1 MAKTK
6 VLQKII
12 TIIDGKFADIETLDN
27 SILKETVGVAMAI
40 DKLRES
46 LNRVESH
53 LNDREF
59 EKASHVGYQEVAY
72 NFVYVQRTLAGLQTA
87 VYQKEALISNIA
99 QEANTS
105 YEDVAPYV
113 DHKMKSAVKKSVFPA
128 KKDNA
133 G

>member
-27 SILKETVGVAMAI
+27 SILMETVGVAMAI

-72 NFVYVQRTLAGLQTA
+72 NFVYVQRTLAGLQT
-87 VYQKEALISNIA
+87 L
-99 QEANTS
+99 TS
-105 YEDVAPYV
+105 QCARRFQGSD
-113 DHKMKSAVKKSVFPA
+113 
-128 KKDNA
+128 

>member
-1 MAKTK
+1 
-6 VLQKII
+6 
-12 TIIDGKFADIETLDN
+12 
-27 SILKETVGVAMAI
+27 
-40 DKLRES
+40 
-46 LNRVESH
+46 
-53 LNDREF
+53 
-59 EKASHVGYQEVAY
+59 
-72 NFVYVQRTLAGLQTA
+72 VQRTLAGLQTA

>member
-27 SILKETVGVAMAI
+27 SILMETVGVAMAI

-46 LNRVESH
+46 LDRVESH
-53 LNDREF
+53 LDDREF
-59 EKASHVGYQEVAY
+59 EKASHAGYQEVAH

-113 DHKMKSAVKKSVFPA
+113 DHKMKSAVKKSVFSA
-128 KKDNA
+128 KKDNTE
-133 G
+133 